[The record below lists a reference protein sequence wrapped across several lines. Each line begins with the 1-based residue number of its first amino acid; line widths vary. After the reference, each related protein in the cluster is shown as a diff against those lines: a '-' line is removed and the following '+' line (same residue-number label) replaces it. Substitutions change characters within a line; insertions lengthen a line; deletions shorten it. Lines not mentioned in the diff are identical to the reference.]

1 MIDCPSSK
9 ARAASSVRA
18 ERPFIDHAFTF
29 VISPMSYCD

>member
-1 MIDCPSSK
+1 MMDCPSNN

-29 VISPMSYCD
+29 VISQMSYCD